1 MGIALIEPAGR
12 FLAANAAYRKML
24 GYEEDELLSLSSID
38 IAHEDDREADST
50 LVTELLE
57 RRRQEYQMEM
67 RCRRKDGSL
76 IWARKS
82 VSLVLGPNGTP
93 FSLMAIVEDITE
105 SKLLQNEL
113 ASERDR
119 LRLLLALN
127 NALVSNQ
134 DLPGFFHAIST
145 SLRRFM
151 RCDSVALYL
160 PDTEDHRLRLLL
172 LDFPE
177 GNGSLREGIRIP
189 IEGSLSG
196 RAYRSGKPM
205 AAGIPYG
212 AWLNPELRR
221 ILEAEA
227 IVSSCSLAL
236 SNRQRVLGTL
246 QLDRKGLAQFGA
258 EEVEFLGQATAQV
271 AVAMENAMS
280 YRQLTESRER
290 LAEERLYL
298 KEEIRTEHNFDEIIG
313 TSAVLRSVLR
323 KVETVAPTDATV
335 LILGETGTGKELIAR
350 AIHNLSPRHDH
361 PFVKVNCAAIP
372 LGLLESELF
381 GHEKG
386 SFTGA
391 IAQKIGRFEVAH
403 RGTVFLD
410 EVGDIPLE
418 LQPKLLRVLQEQ
430 EFERLGSQHTTHVD
444 VRVVAATSRDLQQ
457 MVGEREFRGDLY
469 YRLNIFPM
477 TIPPLRERPE
487 DIPSLVR
494 HFVAKYSRRMARE
507 IQIVPEE
514 TMKALTRYSWPGNVR
529 ELQNIIERAVILSR
543 GTILSV
549 PLAELKRFSIPTPGT
564 TLAQAERAHILQVL
578 EETNWVVGGPVGA
591 AAHLGL
597 KRTTL
602 LYKMRKLGI
611 SRRLSDR
618 SRLRNG
624 T

>member
-1 MGIALIEPAGR
+1 M
-12 FLAANAAYRKML
+12 FLAANATYRKML
-24 GYEEDELLSLSSID
+24 GYDEDVLRSLSITD
-38 IAHEDDREADST
+38 VTDEDDREADRT
-50 LVTELLE
+50 LMAELLE
-57 RRRQEYQMEM
+57 RKRRECRIEK
-67 RCRRKDGSL
+67 RCRRKDGGL
-76 IWARKS
+76 IWVRTN
-82 VSLVLGPNGTP
+82 VSLVLGSDNMPL
-93 FSLMAIVEDITE
+93 FLVAIVENITE
-105 SKLLQNEL
+105 RKLLQDEL
-113 ASERDR
+113 LFERDR
-119 LRLLLALN
+119 LRLLLSLN
-127 NALVSNQ
+127 SALVSNR
-134 DLPGFFHAIST
+134 DLPGLFHAIST

-151 RCDSVALYL
+151 HCDSVALYL
-160 PDTEDHRLRLLL
+160 PDTGGNQLRLVL
-172 LDFPE
+172 LDFPD
-177 GNGSLREGIRIP
+177 GNGTLREGIRIT
-189 IEGSLSG
+189 IDGSLSG
-196 RAYRSGKPM
+196 LVYRTGKPA
-205 AAGIPYG
+205 AAGVPYD
-212 AWLNPELRR
+212 AWPDPNLRR
-221 ILEAEA
+221 IVGAEA
-227 IVSSCSLAL
+227 IISSCSVPV
-236 SNRQRVLGTL
+236 SNRHRVLGTL
-246 QLDRKGLAQFGA
+246 QLDRKGFAPFGA
-258 EEVEFLGQATAQV
+258 EEVEFLGQAGAQI

-280 YRQLTESRER
+280 YRQLTESQER

-298 KEEIRTEHNFDEIIG
+298 KEEIRIEHNFDEIVG
-313 TSAVLRSVLR
+313 TSAALRSALR

-457 MVGEREFRGDLY
+457 MVEDREFRGDLY

-477 TIPPLRERPE
+477 TIPPLRERTE

-507 IQIVPEE
+507 IQTVPEE

-529 ELQNIIERAVILSR
+529 ELQNIIERAVILSK

-549 PLAELKRFSIPTPGT
+549 PLAELRRFSILTQGA
-564 TLAQAERAHILQVL
+564 TLAQTERAHILQVL
-578 EETNWVVGGPVGA
+578 EETSWVVGGPHGA
-591 AAHLGL
+591 AARLGL

-602 LYKMRKLGI
+602 LYKMEKLAI
-611 SRRLSDR
+611 SRRLRGR
-618 SRLRNG
+618 SRPPEI
-624 T
+624 